1 MGAWPPGEAL
11 VQQLLESVDR
21 APGRYLLGIVGPPG
35 AGKSTVAAAIED
47 AANARQGPG
56 FAAVAPLDGFHLPN
70 EQLDELGLRK
80 VKGAP
85 ETFDVE
91 GFVHCL
97 ARVRREPDSTIFW
110 PGFNRAI
117 EATVPGAI
125 AITVRTSLVVCEG
138 NYLLLDRPRW
148 REVRPLLDAAWYV
161 DAPRFVLRKRLLE
174 RARAGGRTE
183 AEAVWH
189 VDENDL
195 RNAELIAATKSAA
208 DRLLSIVPGVGADYP
223 VRNGEPGRVRGGV
236 WAHGCAD
243 RDP

>member
-1 MGAWPPGEAL
+1 
-11 VQQLLESVDR
+11 
-21 APGRYLLGIVGPPG
+21 
-35 AGKSTVAAAIED
+35 
-47 AANARQGPG
+47 
-56 FAAVAPLDGFHLPN
+56 LDGFHLPN
-70 EQLDELGLRK
+70 KQLDELGLRK

-97 ARVRREPDSTIFW
+97 ARVRHESDSSIFW

-161 DAPRFVLRKRLLE
+161 DAPRVVLRKRLLE
-174 RARAGGRTE
+174 RARAGDRTK

-189 VDENDL
+189 VDESDL
-195 RNAELIAATKSAA
+195 RNAEVVAATKSAA
-208 DRLLSIVPGVGADYP
+208 DRLLSIVPDGLSVEGVS
-223 VRNGEPGRVRGGV
+223 
-236 WAHGCAD
+236 
-243 RDP
+243 